1 MLVPMLEECGRR
13 DGFGYMRWRPRVA
26 LIRSP
31 EILPVPMDGNSASS
45 VTIELCEE
53 LHKDEWDRFLV
64 GRGGASHYHLYD
76 WREVNEQVL
85 GHKGLYLAARSN
97 RGIVGVLPLVWIQS
111 RVLNRVLCSMPF
123 VNYGGPCAETSEWE
137 EQLIRAAMRQAADLR
152 ADYLELRCI
161 RQHEMGLP
169 VSLRNV
175 SMTLELNKDPEAVWN
190 AFSSKH
196 RKNVRRAY
204 KHGLATQSGGQELM
218 ADFYRLMEQSWKTLG
233 TPLYGRDFFE
243 RILAT
248 FPDSTRIFV
257 CKQGNE
263 PVAAALVGY
272 FNGVVEGMWAGGGR
286 VARELDANF
295 VLYWD
300 MIKDACE
307 RGMTRFHLGR
317 SSASSGGEE
326 FKRKWNAGTAQLYW
340 YFHRPD
346 AGPLP
351 EMNVDNPRFRLA
363 IAAWKRMPHW
373 MTRVAGPRIARLLP

>member
-1 MLVPMLEECGRR
+1 M
-13 DGFGYMRWRPRVA
+13 
-26 LIRSP
+26 
-31 EILPVPMDGNSASS
+31 SANAAPS
-45 VTIELCEE
+45 VTIEPCED
-53 LHKDEWDRFLV
+53 LHKDEWDRFLL
-64 GRGGASHYHLYD
+64 GKDGASHYHLYD
-76 WREVNEQVL
+76 WRRINEEAL
-85 GHKGLYLAARSN
+85 GHKALYLAARAGQ
-97 RGIVGVLPLVWIQS
+97 RMVGILPLVLIQS

-123 VNYGGPCAETSEWE
+123 VNYGGPCAEAAEYE
-137 EQLIRAAMRQAADLR
+137 ELLIRAAMRQAEDLR

-161 RQHEMGLP
+161 KQHEVGLP
-169 VSLRNV
+169 VSLRKV
-175 SMTLELNKDPEAVWN
+175 SMTLGLDKDPDAVWN

-196 RKNVRRAY
+196 RKNVKRAY
-204 KHGLATQSGGQELM
+204 KNGLATHSGGKELLP
-218 ADFYRLMEQSWKTLG
+218 DFYRLMEYSWKTLG

-257 CKQGNE
+257 CKRGDE

-286 VARELDANF
+286 LARELDANF

-307 RGMTRFHLGR
+307 RGMSRFHLGR
-317 SSASSGGEE
+317 STASSGGEE
-326 FKRKWNAGTAQLYW
+326 FKRKWNAETAQLYW

-351 EMNVDNPRFRLA
+351 EVNVDNPKFRLA

-373 MTRVAGPRIARLLP
+373 ATRLAGPRIARLLP